1 MVFVKGIPVQP
12 RSVDRNFSTWYN
24 LLPLT
29 TGTQREAFVEVCI
42 QEGLFD
48 HLQLTLDIAKGDLAP
63 AEILRRVMGLEKKMP
78 LTREAFAVWDEYVR
92 RRPHLRE
99 ELIDAPCRE
108 IRRSTLREIL
118 LDHLQHK
125 FTAVPGEVIAR
136 IEATEDIDQ
145 LKAWL
150 DRILDAPT
158 IGDMGITPPTR

>member
-78 LTREAFAVWDEYVR
+78 MTREAFAVFDEYVR
-92 RRPHLRE
+92 SRPPLRNE
-99 ELIDAPCRE
+99 FFGPR
-108 IRRSTLREIL
+108 TREIL
-118 LDHLQHK
+118 VRLLRRK
-125 FTAVPGEVIAR
+125 FPEVPTEVITR
-136 IEATEDIDQ
+136 IEATDDVDQ
-145 LKAWL
+145 LDVWL
-150 DRILDAPT
+150 DRIVDAET
-158 IGDMGITPPTR
+158 IVDVGIIPPAPW